1 MLDLFTDEEIINKL
15 NDMNIEEI
23 ADYFE
28 NMNDYSYVKRHKNG
42 IFIEMAARGWSDNEH
57 FLSLLTHLLS
67 RHRKEYVGYCDA
79 VYWFV
84 IDKKY
89 KYDYRF
95 EIVPFVKEDLKLNP
109 PNDANIPTPKKILY
123 QEIYD
128 CFDCPYY
135 TWSEWEDKGLYYVD
149 CDIDSRTIE
158 SKEGFETKELFKSCR
173 LDDYKEED
181 NERSEK

>member
-1 MLDLFTDEEIINKL
+1 MFDLFTDEEIINKL

-57 FLSLLTHLLS
+57 FLSLLLHPLS

-79 VYWFV
+79 AYWFV

-95 EIVPFVKEDLKLNP
+95 EIVPFIRADLNMEKRVPSPQKVLYKE
-109 PNDANIPTPKKILY
+109 IH
-123 QEIYD
+123 D
-128 CFDCPYY
+128 CHDCPYY

-149 CDIDSRTIE
+149 CDLDERTIE
-158 SKEGFETKELFKSCR
+158 SKEDFETKELFKSCR
-173 LDDYKEED
+173 LDNYKEED

>member
-1 MLDLFTDEEIINKL
+1 MFDLFTDEEIISKL

-57 FLSLLTHLLS
+57 FLRLLTHLLS

-79 VYWFV
+79 AYWFV

-95 EIVPFVKEDLKLNP
+95 EIVPFIKEDLKLNP
-109 PNDANIPTPKKILY
+109 PNDAGIPTPKKILLR
-123 QEIYD
+123 
-128 CFDCPYY
+128 P
-135 TWSEWEDKGLYYVD
+135 L
-149 CDIDSRTIE
+149 
-158 SKEGFETKELFKSCR
+158 
-173 LDDYKEED
+173 
-181 NERSEK
+181 